1 MRKDNDTKFDPDK
14 MHNELAIDEKR
25 EGCCKIE
32 ICDVGP
38 DDPPPPAHGSSGA
51 CPAHHW
57 GQWGEWTQCDKRSAS
72 YPHSSL
78 LAPVSGASLRARG
91 RGSGSVSTPALWRRM
106 MTVTARD
113 SSIQSTTRS

>member
-1 MRKDNDTKFDPDK
+1 MRITLTTTLEQLTVRKDNDTKFDPDK

-38 DDPPPPAHGSSGA
+38 DDPPPDAPGSSGA

-57 GQWGEWTQCDKRSAS
+57 SQWGEWTQCDKRSAS
-72 YPHSSL
+72 YPHSTL
-78 LAPVSGASLRARG
+78 LVQSQVRARG
-91 RGSGSVSTPALWRRM
+91 QEEEVQEVSQHLHSGEE
-106 MTVTARD
+106 
-113 SSIQSTTRS
+113 